1 MQVMQIPDSEKILVF
16 GGHTDQG
23 GPNKEIEIID
33 LGIECLKAKYGN
45 NFLSLQSEGGKT
57 YFPPL
62 INEAGRIQLIFGYC
76 DEAPLVEE
84 IDLSMLFNNNSMKPE
99 PGI

>member
-1 MQVMQIPDSEKILVF
+1 LR
-16 GGHTDQG
+16 
-23 GPNKEIEIID
+23 
-33 LGIECLKAKYGN
+33 AKYGT

-76 DEAPLVEE
+76 DEAPLLEE
-84 IDLSMLFNNNSMKPE
+84 IDLSMLIPNQSINPE
-99 PGI
+99 SEIKANKKSRSRSQ